1 MSEPVP
7 DHLPRPAASGP
18 RPRAVLWLGLR
29 VLMWAAVLVLAFA
42 AALWILFATAPEG
55 GGALIG
61 APLIAML
68 GPMLISVP
76 LAFVQGRRAG
86 QRTMT
91 YVFWPV
97 AYLLAV
103 LLGTPVL
110 VWWNGWF
117 TPGAL
122 PPGQALRDIIGA
134 GTLMGVLAVAAS
146 AVTVGAAGTG
156 AGTAGWLRRDTTPQV
171 QP

>member
-1 MSEPVP
+1 M
-7 DHLPRPAASGP
+7 
-18 RPRAVLWLGLR
+18 LR
-29 VLMWAAVLVLAFA
+29 VLIWAVVLVLAFA
-42 AALWILFATAPEG
+42 AALWALFVTAPEG

-68 GPMLISVP
+68 GPLLLSVP

-86 QRTMT
+86 QQAIT
-91 YVFWPV
+91 YMFWPM
-97 AYLLAV
+97 AYLVAV

-117 TPGAL
+117 TPEAL

-134 GTLMGVLAVAAS
+134 ATLMGVLAVAAS
-146 AVTVGAAGTG
+146 AVTVGAAGAG
-156 AGTAGWLRRDTTPQV
+156 AGIAGWLRRDTSPQV
-171 QP
+171 HP

>member
-68 GPMLISVP
+68 GPLLISVP
-76 LAFVQGRRAG
+76 LDLVSKPCRRCRLAE
-86 QRTMT
+86 
-91 YVFWPV
+91 
-97 AYLLAV
+97 AV
-103 LLGTPVL
+103 LEVPVL
-110 VWWNGWF
+110 DCV
-117 TPGAL
+117 
-122 PPGQALRDIIGA
+122 RRIGR
-134 GTLMGVLAVAAS
+134 
-146 AVTVGAAGTG
+146 AAGGDRPGGPFPVPGSG
-156 AGTAGWLRRDTTPQV
+156 ARDWAHA
-171 QP
+171 